1 MDRTAL
7 TLAEVSRQH
16 KIWIID
22 PVARCVQYIA
32 DEAVLGGLMHRAV
45 GTFEGFNTYLNLAR
59 KEIVR
64 RSGQGKALHAIDALL
79 VQQPLNARLASEHV
93 RSDFALLNAHSLV
106 AIWAA
111 LESCIEETAVL
122 ILMNDATMRARMIDD
137 AKKSGR
143 IDQTLSDE
151 DSCRN
156 LVRLWEFAQ
165 PKAPSAGLRFE
176 RLLSFFGLGAALD
189 PALDAQLADI
199 NAIRNCLMHRR
210 GIIDER
216 AVREAPS
223 LAAHLHKPIV
233 IKRADY
239 LRHHQAVSTYTVA
252 LMGRITVSPFAVTT

>member
-1 MDRTAL
+1 
-7 TLAEVSRQH
+7 
-16 KIWIID
+16 
-22 PVARCVQYIA
+22 
-32 DEAVLGGLMHRAV
+32 
-45 GTFEGFNTYLNLAR
+45 
-59 KEIVR
+59 
-64 RSGQGKALHAIDALL
+64 
-79 VQQPLNARLASEHV
+79 
-93 RSDFALLNAHSLV
+93 LV

-223 LAAHLHKPIV
+223 LAAHKPIV